1 MLTEIQTLRY
11 LVEIALQLPGSWK
24 QKKLILEE
32 IKQSIQSYAF
42 EGDYIS
48 YRQIRS
54 RFGDPRQIAS
64 VYLTEMPPEELLEKV
79 NIKKTVVRILLAAII
94 TAVTVWF
101 IYLVLCF
108 ISVQR
113 DANGYTIVEII
124 EITRNE

>member
-1 MLTEIQTLRY
+1 M
-11 LVEIALQLPGSWK
+11 
-24 QKKLILEE
+24 EE